1 MKKVG
6 VLVFPGSN
14 CDYDAY
20 YGVKKVLG
28 QDAEF
33 VWHKDKK
40 LRYYDAIVIP
50 GGFSYG
56 DYLRAGAIARFSP
69 VMDSVVEYV
78 EKGNPVIG
86 ICNGFQILVEMNLL
100 PGALIPNDHLKFR
113 CDDIHLKVIN
123 NETKFTSH
131 FDKNEVIK
139 MPVAHQ
145 SGNYYAE
152 DKVIEELEQENRIV
166 FKYCD
171 KAGNITEEAN
181 PNGSIKNI
189 AGILNKEGN
198 VLGMMP
204 HPERAMEPILQSTD
218 GADIFKSLLEI

>member
-40 LRYYDAIVIP
+40 LRYYDALVIP

-123 NETKFTSH
+123 NESKFTTR

-139 MPVAHQ
+139 MPIAHQ

-152 DKVIEELEQENRIV
+152 DDVIEELEQENRIV

-171 KAGNITEEAN
+171 RAGNITEDAN

>member
-20 YGVKKVLG
+20 YAVKKVLK
-28 QDAEF
+28 QEAEF
-33 VWHKDKK
+33 IWHKDTK

-56 DYLRAGAIARFSP
+56 DYLRAGAIAQFSP
-69 VMDSVVEYV
+69 IMERVIEFA
-78 EKGNPVIG
+78 ENGKPVIG
-86 ICNGFQILVEMNLL
+86 ICNGFQILLEMDLL
-100 PGALIPNDHLKFR
+100 PGALITNDHLKFR
-113 CDDIHLKVIN
+113 CDDVYLKVTN
-123 NETKFTSH
+123 NKTSFTSE
-131 FDKNEVIK
+131 FNKEQIIK
-139 MPVAHQ
+139 LPIAHQ

-152 DKVIEELEQENRIV
+152 DKVIQKLEDENRIV

-171 KAGNITEEAN
+171 ADGQITEEAN
-181 PNGSIKNI
+181 PNGSIRNI
-189 AGILNKEGN
+189 AGIINEEGN

-204 HPERAMEPILQSTD
+204 HPERAMEPILESTD
-218 GADIFKSLLEI
+218 GVAIFESLLEI

>member
-20 YGVKKVLG
+20 YAVKKVLK
-28 QDAEF
+28 QEAEF
-33 VWHKDKK
+33 IWHKDTK

-56 DYLRAGAIARFSP
+56 DYLRAGAIAQFSP
-69 VMDSVVEYV
+69 IMERVIEFAEDG
-78 EKGNPVIG
+78 KPVIG
-86 ICNGFQILVEMNLL
+86 ICNGFQILLEMDLL
-100 PGALIPNDHLKFR
+100 PGALITNDHLKFR
-113 CDDIHLKVIN
+113 CDDVYLKVTN
-123 NETKFTSH
+123 NKTSFTSE
-131 FDKNEVIK
+131 FNKEQIIK
-139 MPVAHQ
+139 LPIAHQ

-152 DKVIEELEQENRIV
+152 DKVIQKLEDENRIV

-171 KAGNITEEAN
+171 ADGQITEAAN
-181 PNGSIKNI
+181 PNGSIRNI
-189 AGILNKEGN
+189 AGIINEEGN

-204 HPERAMEPILQSTD
+204 HPERAMEPILESTD
-218 GADIFKSLLEI
+218 GVAIFESLLEI

>member
-20 YGVKKVLG
+20 YAVKKVLK
-28 QDAEF
+28 QEAEF
-33 VWHKDKK
+33 IWHKDTK

-56 DYLRAGAIARFSP
+56 DYLRAGAIAQFSP
-69 VMDSVVEYV
+69 IMERVIEFA
-78 EKGNPVIG
+78 ENGKPVIG
-86 ICNGFQILVEMNLL
+86 ICNGFQILLEMDLL
-100 PGALIPNDHLKFR
+100 PGALITNDHLKFR
-113 CDDIHLKVIN
+113 CDDVYLKVTN
-123 NETKFTSH
+123 NATSFTSE
-131 FDKNEVIK
+131 FNKEQIIK
-139 MPVAHQ
+139 LPIAHQ

-152 DKVIEELEQENRIV
+152 DKVIQKLEDENRIV

-171 KAGNITEEAN
+171 ADGQITEEAN
-181 PNGSIKNI
+181 PNGSIRNI
-189 AGILNKEGN
+189 AGIINEEGN

-204 HPERAMEPILQSTD
+204 HPERAMEPILESTD
-218 GADIFKSLLEI
+218 GVAIFESLLEI

>member
-28 QDAEF
+28 QEAEF
-33 VWHKDKK
+33 VWHKDRK

-56 DYLRAGAIARFSP
+56 DYLRAGAIAHFSP
-69 VMDSVVEYV
+69 IMESVVEYA
-78 EKGNPVIG
+78 EKGRPVIG
-86 ICNGFQILVEMNLL
+86 ICNGFQILTESDLL

-113 CDDIHLKVIN
+113 CDDVYLKVTN
-123 NETKFTSH
+123 NQSLFSSRFEQDQT
-131 FDKNEVIK
+131 IK
-139 MPVAHQ
+139 LPIAHQ

-152 DKVIEELEQENRIV
+152 DKVIQELEDNNRII

-171 KAGNITEEAN
+171 EEGNISEDSN
-181 PNGSIKNI
+181 PNGSINNI
-189 AGILNKEGN
+189 AGIINKEGN

-204 HPERAMEPILQSTD
+204 HPERAMEDILESTD
-218 GADIFKSLLEI
+218 GVEIFKSLLEM

>member
-69 VMDSVVEYV
+69 VMDSLIEYV
-78 EKGNPVIG
+78 KNGNPVIG

-113 CDDIHLKVIN
+113 CDDINLKVIN
-123 NETKFTSH
+123 NETRFTSR
-131 FDKNEVIK
+131 FEENEVIT
-139 MPVAHQ
+139 MPIAHQ

-152 DKVIEELEQENRIV
+152 DKVIEELEQENRII

-171 KAGNITEEAN
+171 KTGNITEAAN

>member
-20 YGVKKVLG
+20 YAVKKVLK
-28 QDAEF
+28 QEAEF
-33 VWHKDKK
+33 IWHKDTK

-56 DYLRAGAIARFSP
+56 DYLRAGAIAQFSP
-69 VMDSVVEYV
+69 IMERVIEFA
-78 EKGNPVIG
+78 ENGKPVIG
-86 ICNGFQILVEMNLL
+86 ICNGFQILLEMDLL
-100 PGALIPNDHLKFR
+100 PGALITNDHLKFR
-113 CDDIHLKVIN
+113 CDDVYLKVTN
-123 NETKFTSH
+123 NATSFTSE
-131 FDKNEVIK
+131 FNKEQIIK
-139 MPVAHQ
+139 LPIAHQ

-152 DKVIEELEQENRIV
+152 DKVIQKLEDENRIV

-171 KAGNITEEAN
+171 ADGQITEEAN
-181 PNGSIKNI
+181 PNGSIRNI
-189 AGILNKEGN
+189 AGIINEEGN

-204 HPERAMEPILQSTD
+204 HPERAMEPILESTD
-218 GADIFKSLLEI
+218 GVAIFEYLLEI

>member
-20 YGVKKVLG
+20 YAVKKVLK
-28 QDAEF
+28 QEAEF
-33 VWHKDKK
+33 IWHKDTK

-56 DYLRAGAIARFSP
+56 DYLRAGAIAQFSP
-69 VMDSVVEYV
+69 IMERVIEFA
-78 EKGNPVIG
+78 ENGKPVIG
-86 ICNGFQILVEMNLL
+86 ICNGFQILLEMDLL
-100 PGALIPNDHLKFR
+100 PGALITNDHLKFR
-113 CDDIHLKVIN
+113 CDDVYLKVTN
-123 NETKFTSH
+123 NATSFTSE
-131 FDKNEVIK
+131 FNKEQIIK
-139 MPVAHQ
+139 LPIAHQ

-152 DKVIEELEQENRIV
+152 DKVIQKLEDENRIV

-171 KAGNITEEAN
+171 ADGQITEEAN
-181 PNGSIKNI
+181 PNGSLRNI
-189 AGILNKEGN
+189 AGIINEEGN

-204 HPERAMEPILQSTD
+204 HPERAMEPILESTD
-218 GADIFKSLLEI
+218 GVAIFESLLEI

>member
-123 NETKFTSH
+123 NETKFTSR

>member
-20 YGVKKVLG
+20 YAVKKVLK
-28 QDAEF
+28 QEAEF
-33 VWHKDKK
+33 IWHKDTK

-56 DYLRAGAIARFSP
+56 DYLRAGAIAQFSP
-69 VMDSVVEYV
+69 IMERVIEFA
-78 EKGNPVIG
+78 ENGKPVIG
-86 ICNGFQILVEMNLL
+86 ICNGFQILLEMDLL
-100 PGALIPNDHLKFR
+100 PGALITNDHLKFR
-113 CDDIHLKVIN
+113 CDDVYLKVTN
-123 NETKFTSH
+123 NKTSFTSE
-131 FDKNEVIK
+131 FNKEQIIK
-139 MPVAHQ
+139 LPIAHQ

-152 DKVIEELEQENRIV
+152 DKVIQKLEDENRIV

-171 KAGNITEEAN
+171 ADGQITEAAN
-181 PNGSIKNI
+181 PNGSIRNI
-189 AGILNKEGN
+189 AGIINEEGN

-204 HPERAMEPILQSTD
+204 HPERAMEPILESTD
-218 GADIFKSLLEI
+218 GVAIFESLLEI

>member
-69 VMDSVVEYV
+69 VMDSLVEYV
-78 EKGNPVIG
+78 KNGNPVIG

-113 CDDIHLKVIN
+113 CDDINLKVIN
-123 NETKFTSH
+123 NETRFTSR
-131 FDKNEVIK
+131 FEENEVIT
-139 MPVAHQ
+139 MPIAHQ

-171 KAGNITEEAN
+171 KTGNITEEAN